1 MVPST
6 GWGRFMT
13 DEMKACAA
21 CETPLAGRYC
31 HMCGQDARAR
41 PAPLREMAVEVAT
54 SYSPLDGKLA
64 RTIAVL
70 ATRPGRLL
78 EAYRSGAGSLYVTPL
93 KLFVASTALFLAVL
107 NFSDTTLFQY
117 VWKLDEPG
125 RAVHAVYD
133 PDTMEVSVVGATDSE
148 RWLQPRIE
156 PAIDPEVTAAI
167 EAAAQNGADEATRAN
182 MRYEL
187 VMNAEQEKLANRLS
201 AWLPN
206 VLWLLMPLYA
216 LGLIPLFGR
225 KRLFLEHVIFAMWA
239 HAVAFLL
246 AMAMSAINSRGANLA
261 APLLIAPY
269 LAYFTIAAARYYEMS
284 PVQALWRGVV
294 HLIFYVFLVLFPT
307 ALVILATVTD
317 WNAFWT
323 WLQTV

>member
-1 MVPST
+1 
-6 GWGRFMT
+6 MT
-13 DEMKACAA
+13 DVPGVCAA

-31 HMCGQDARAR
+31 HVCGQDARAR
-41 PAPLREMAVEVAT
+41 PAPLRQMAVEVAT

-64 RTIAVL
+64 RTIAIL
-70 ATRPGRLL
+70 ALRPGRLL

-93 KLFVASTALFLAVL
+93 KLFVAATALFLSVL
-107 NFSDTTLFQY
+107 NFSDTTFFQY
-117 VWKLDEPG
+117 VWKVDEPG

-133 PDTMEVSVVGATDSE
+133 LDTMEVSVVGATDE
-148 RWLQPRIE
+148 DRWLQPRIE

-187 VMNAEQEKLANRLS
+187 VLNAEQEKLAARLS
-201 AWLPN
+201 DWLPN

-239 HAVAFLL
+239 HAVVFLL
-246 AMAMSAINSRGANLA
+246 AMAMSAINAMGANLPA
-261 APLLIAPY
+261 ALLTLPY
-269 LAYFTIAAARYYEMS
+269 LVYFTIAAARYYGMGHL
-284 PVQALWRGVV
+284 QALWRGLA
-294 HLIFYVFLVLFPT
+294 HLVFYVFLVLFPT
-307 ALVILATVTD
+307 ALVIYATVTD
-317 WNAFWT
+317 WNAFWL
-323 WLQTV
+323 WFQAP

>member
-1 MVPST
+1 
-6 GWGRFMT
+6 MT
-13 DEMKACAA
+13 DEARICAA
-21 CETPLAGRYC
+21 CETALAGRYC
-31 HMCGQDARAR
+31 HACGQDTRAR
-41 PAPLREMAVEVAT
+41 PAPLRQMAVEVAT
-54 SYSPLDGKLA
+54 SYSPIDSKLA

-93 KLFVASTALFLAVL
+93 KLFVAATALFLSVL
-107 NFSDTTLFQY
+107 NFSDTTFFQY
-117 VWKLDEPG
+117 VWKVDEPG

-133 PDTMEVSVVGATDSE
+133 PETMKVSVVGATDE
-148 RWLQPRIE
+148 DRWLQPRIE

-187 VMNAEQEKLANRLS
+187 VLNAEQEKLAARLS
-201 AWLPN
+201 DWLPN

-246 AMAMSAINSRGANLA
+246 AMGMSAINALGANLPA
-261 APLLIAPY
+261 ALLTLPY
-269 LAYFTIAAARYYEMS
+269 LAYFTIAAARYYGLS
-284 PVQALWRGVV
+284 PLQALWRGVV

-307 ALVILATVTD
+307 ALVIYATVTD
-317 WNAFWT
+317 WNAFWI
-323 WLQTV
+323 WFQAP